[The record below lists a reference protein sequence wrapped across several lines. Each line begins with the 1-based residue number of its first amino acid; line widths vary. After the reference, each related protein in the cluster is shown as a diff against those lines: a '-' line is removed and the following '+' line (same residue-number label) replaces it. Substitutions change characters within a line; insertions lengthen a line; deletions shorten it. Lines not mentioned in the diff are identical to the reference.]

1 LINMG
6 RICIT
11 IPDNVEERITKEAEQ
26 SGIKVSAWVAQG
38 LEQYLIIRDRKP
50 DQDCDQVRQEVQ
62 QLRISTAVLEEKAKG
77 QVAVIEELRT
87 RAVHAEG
94 VVQQLM
100 SERQVLLPARTG
112 FWSRLFGKG

>member
-1 LINMG
+1 MG

-62 QLRISTAVLEEKAKG
+62 QL
-77 QVAVIEELRT
+77 
-87 RAVHAEG
+87 
-94 VVQQLM
+94 M

>member
-1 LINMG
+1 M
-6 RICIT
+6 
-11 IPDNVEERITKEAEQ
+11 
-26 SGIKVSAWVAQG
+26 
-38 LEQYLIIRDRKP
+38 
-50 DQDCDQVRQEVQ
+50 
-62 QLRISTAVLEEKAKG
+62 LEEKAKG

>member
-1 LINMG
+1 MG

-11 IPDNVEERITKEAEQ
+11 IPDNIEGTIDREAEQ
-26 SGIKVSAWVAQG
+26 AGISKSAWVAQG
-38 LEQYLIIRDRKP
+38 LEQYLIMRDRKP
-50 DQDCDQVRQEVQ
+50 DQGCDQVREEVQ
-62 QLRISTAVLEEKAKG
+62 ALRISTAVLEEKGKG
-77 QVAVIEELRT
+77 QAAVIEELRI

-112 FWSRLFGKG
+112 FWGRLFGRE